1 MKYIWKRCAGACS
14 VFIFF
19 AHASPNRMYTRIVIF
34 VTKQNVMAMSIF
46 TRRFM
51 CKNYDAR
58 IRNLITTVTC
68 AVVVKISKNLVNFFF
83 SLPQIFHFKRW
94 NISFFPVTDRAVN
107 TRFRN
112 LITLQNQCTSEF
124 THVDFLSKT
133 SKEKTRPVIFLCGK
147 KSNAFLSETSA
158 RGSSA

>member
-58 IRNLITTVTC
+58 IRNLITTVAC
-68 AVVVKISKNLVNFFF
+68 AVVVKISKNLVNLFF
-83 SLPQIFHFKRW
+83 SLSQIFHFKRW
-94 NISFFPVTDRAVN
+94 NISFFPVTLSRKLPRDAAR
-107 TRFRN
+107 RISLRQKKQRN
-112 LITLQNQCTSEF
+112 FSQKFPREGHQLKF
-124 THVDFLSKT
+124 
-133 SKEKTRPVIFLCGK
+133 
-147 KSNAFLSETSA
+147 
-158 RGSSA
+158 